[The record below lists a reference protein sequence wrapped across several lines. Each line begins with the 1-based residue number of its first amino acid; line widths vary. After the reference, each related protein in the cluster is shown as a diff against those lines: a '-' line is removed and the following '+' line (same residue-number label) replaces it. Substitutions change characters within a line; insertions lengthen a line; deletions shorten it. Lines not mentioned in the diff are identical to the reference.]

1 MANTKNSTVR
11 EIIIDRL
18 LHQRRGFTVNEI
30 FEKVNNQLELEGL
43 NTVCINTI
51 RNDID
56 NFRSMYKQKLHIVRK
71 GNYRFIRYEDPNF
84 TIFHNVFTYSEL
96 RMLHSAILSICY
108 LDEVQGQLVFTQLTD
123 QLGAQLELNSTD
135 EPILLY
141 ENTPSAVELSIF
153 QQLYEFIRTHT
164 PAVITY
170 IPGTIEPERDIEVH
184 PYFLR
189 QKDSKWLLLC
199 RNATDNCPE
208 EIPISIITRVT
219 TASDLKFVPNK
230 DFPITDYYPKFSAE

>member
-1 MANTKNSTVR
+1 
-11 EIIIDRL
+11 
-18 LHQRRGFTVNEI
+18 
-30 FEKVNNQLELEGL
+30 
-43 NTVCINTI
+43 
-51 RNDID
+51 
-56 NFRSMYKQKLHIVRK
+56 
-71 GNYRFIRYEDPNF
+71 
-84 TIFHNVFTYSEL
+84 
-96 RMLHSAILSICY
+96 MLHSAILSICY

-184 PYFLR
+184 PYFLH
-189 QKDSKWLLLC
+189 QKDSKWFLLC

>member
-1 MANTKNSTVR
+1 
-11 EIIIDRL
+11 
-18 LHQRRGFTVNEI
+18 
-30 FEKVNNQLELEGL
+30 
-43 NTVCINTI
+43 
-51 RNDID
+51 
-56 NFRSMYKQKLHIVRK
+56 
-71 GNYRFIRYEDPNF
+71 
-84 TIFHNVFTYSEL
+84 
-96 RMLHSAILSICY
+96 MLHSAILSICY

-170 IPGTIEPERDIEVH
+170 IPGTIEPERDIKVH

-189 QKDSKWLLLC
+189 QKDSKWLLLWLDIC
-199 RNATDNCPE
+199 ILDDQKT
-208 EIPISIITRVT
+208 
-219 TASDLKFVPNK
+219 
-230 DFPITDYYPKFSAE
+230 